1 MSLFAPA
8 APAPSGA
15 WHTVAGQEMLDEGAD
30 APARRLSA
38 FHATL
43 GRGAAGV
50 VVHVMQGRDPGTG
63 PGEKTGS
70 SVEARVTTPLTSGS
84 L

>member
-1 MSLFAPA
+1 MRGLMHLPVDSP
-8 APAPSGA
+8 PSMPHWG
-15 WHTVAGQEMLDEGAD
+15 G
-30 APARRLSA
+30 
-38 FHATL
+38 
-43 GRGAAGV
+43 GRGG
-50 VVHVMQGRDPGTG
+50 VHVMQGRDPGTG